1 MTRTLLVE
9 GKKTFRINIPDDA
22 RVTFGPFS
30 PPTGEGKAYGNE
42 KALAGTLRIYSHGT
56 KATET
61 VLAVFTDVRGFRDL
75 SAVEYEERV
84 ATEEVR
90 TVWKS
95 DQNGYKSEVSGKVG
109 GQWVSD
115 TALLGSGEEDSG
127 GDGF

>member
-30 PPTGEGKAYGNE
+30 PPTGEGKYGGGE
-42 KALAGTLRIYSHGT
+42 KALAGTLRVYSHGT
-56 KATET
+56 KTTET

-115 TALLGSGEEDSG
+115 TALLGSGEEADG
-127 GDGF
+127 GDSF

>member
-1 MTRTLLVE
+1 MRQLLVE

-30 PPTGEGKAYGNE
+30 PPSEGKAYGNE
-42 KALAGTLRIYSHGT
+42 RALSGTLRVYSHGT
-56 KATET
+56 KTTET

-90 TVWKS
+90 AIWKT
-95 DQNGYKSEVSGKVG
+95 DKDGYKSEVSGRVG

-115 TALLGSGEEDSG
+115 TALLESGDEEEPAL
-127 GDGF
+127 